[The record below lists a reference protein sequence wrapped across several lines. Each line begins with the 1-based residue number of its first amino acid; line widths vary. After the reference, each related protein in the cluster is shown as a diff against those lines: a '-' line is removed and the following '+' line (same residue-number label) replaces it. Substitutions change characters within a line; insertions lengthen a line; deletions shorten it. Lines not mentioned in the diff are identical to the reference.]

1 METASATVK
10 EERCQTANET
20 VQQHHS
26 QTTESSERIG
36 MYLVQC
42 VVFTCIVL
50 LSSIT
55 IPLISHYDI
64 QRT

>member
-10 EERCQTANET
+10 EESCQTANET

-36 MYLVQC
+36 MYLVQW
-42 VVFTCIVL
+42 VVFTCINCYPVL
-50 LSSIT
+50 LLPSFA
-55 IPLISHYDI
+55 L
-64 QRT
+64 